1 MTLRA
6 LRPAGLLLLMILLA
20 LAASAPADWR
30 LIEALRQGDAHF
42 ARGEYYAALQAYAQA
57 AEFAPA
63 SQEVLLRTAQA
74 HLARHEISQAVYLLG
89 KLYPHARGE
98 RRQMVL
104 EGLGQAAFLQGEW
117 NDARRWWE
125 LALEAGESAI
135 AYRGLAKLSE
145 IEQKDVEAAQHWEAL
160 LALSPGDSEAL
171 CHLAWLS
178 LARPDGPDREALS
191 RAAAASSPCAEA
203 AGELLRIFAAS
214 LSDAHAF
221 AQAGILLFQHG
232 EPGFALRMLE
242 RAVALEPAYAEA
254 HAYRGAVLA
263 ELGRPA
269 SEAFQR
275 ALELD
280 PDCLLAHYFL
290 GRYHLRFGLGGP
302 ARQEFQTVLRLD
314 PDNPAVYV
322 DIALTYA
329 VEGDYAG
336 AEAALEQARRLAPNE
351 PAVALAAARFY
362 VERAYQLREKG
373 IPTAREAVQLS
384 GGSAEALDLLGWAY
398 YLAGEPRQAV
408 EVLSLAVERD
418 PRHAGAWAHLGAARL
433 AVGDHA
439 GGTEALQRAVDL
451 APGTETARWARRMLG
466 E

>member
-1 MTLRA
+1 MTLRT
-6 LRPAGLLLLMILLA
+6 LRAAGLFLLVILLA
-20 LAASAPADWR
+20 LTASAPADWR

-42 ARGEYYAALQAYAQA
+42 ARGEYYAALQAYARA
-57 AEFAPA
+57 AALAPA
-63 SQEVLLRTAQA
+63 SQEVLLRAAQA
-74 HLARHEISQAVYLLG
+74 HLARHEIGPAVHLLG
-89 KLYPHARGE
+89 KLYPYARGE
-98 RRQMVL
+98 RRQRVL

-117 NDARRWWE
+117 DDARRWWE
-125 LALEAGESAI
+125 RALGAGESAP
-135 AYRGLAKLSE
+135 AHRGLAKLA
-145 IEQKDVEAAQHWEAL
+145 EAAGEDAEAVRHWEAL
-160 LALSPGDSEAL
+160 RTLAPDDPEAL

-178 LARPDGPDREALS
+178 LARAEGNDLDALA
-191 RAAAASSPCAEA
+191 RAAASSAPCAQA
-203 AGELLRIFAAS
+203 AGEVLQIFARSAP
-214 LSDAHAF
+214 DAHAF
-221 AQAGILLFQHG
+221 AQAGILLFQQG
-232 EPGFALRMLE
+232 EHGFALRMLE

-269 SEAFQR
+269 SAAFQR

-280 PDCLLAHYFL
+280 PECVLAHYFL
-290 GRYHLRFGLGGP
+290 GRYHLRFGLSGP

-314 PDNPAVYV
+314 PDNPAVHV

-329 VEGDYAG
+329 MEGDYAG
-336 AEAALEQARRLAPNE
+336 AQAELEEARRLAPDD
-351 PAVALAAARFY
+351 PALALAAARFY

-373 IPTAREAVQLS
+373 IPIAREAVQLS

-398 YLAGEPRQAV
+398 YLAGELRPAV

-418 PRHAGAWAHLGAARL
+418 PRYAGAWAHLGAARL
-433 AVGDHA
+433 AGGDRE

-451 APGTETARWARRMLG
+451 APGSAVARWARSLLG

>member
-6 LRPAGLLLLMILLA
+6 LRSAGLLLPLVLLV

-42 ARGEYYAALQAYAQA
+42 ARGEYYDALQAYARA
-57 AEFAPA
+57 AELAPA
-63 SQEVLLRTAQA
+63 GQEVLLRTAQA

-89 KLYPHARGE
+89 KLYPYARGD
-98 RRQMVL
+98 RRQRVR

-125 LALEAGESAI
+125 LALGAGESAP
-135 AYRGLAKLSE
+135 AHRGLARLA
-145 IEQKDVEAAQHWEAL
+145 EADGEDAEAVQHWQAL
-160 LALSPGDSEAL
+160 LALSPSDGEAR

-178 LARPDGPDREALS
+178 LARSDGPDREALV
-191 RAAAASSPCAEA
+191 RAAAAGSPCAEA
-203 AGELLRIFAAS
+203 AGALLQIFAAS
-214 LSDAHAF
+214 SPDAHAF

-232 EPGFALRMLE
+232 ELGFALRMLE

-263 ELGRPA
+263 ELGRLA

-290 GRYHLRFGLGGP
+290 GRYHLRFGLSGP
-302 ARQEFQTVLRLD
+302 AREEFLTVLRLD

-336 AEAALEQARRLAPNE
+336 AEAALGQARRLAPDD
-351 PAVALAAARFY
+351 PAMALAAARFY
-362 VERAYQLREKG
+362 VERAYQLRERG

-384 GGSAEALDLLGWAY
+384 GGAAEALDLLGWGY
-398 YLAGEPRQAV
+398 YLAGEPRQAA

-433 AVGDHA
+433 AVGDNA

-451 APGTETARWARRMLG
+451 APGSAAARWAKRMLG